1 MSEQR
6 FFYRLRGPEWRAA
19 GLPAPTKAYQLAKA
33 GKLNLVVD
41 AAGRTGC
48 TAAEVERYFAAVEP
62 AGHGRRYK
70 AA

>member
-1 MSEQR
+1 MSETR
-6 FFYRLRGPEWRAA
+6 YFYRLRGPEWKTA
-19 GLPAPTKAYQLAKA
+19 GLPAPTKAYALHKQGL
-33 GKLNLVVD
+33 LHLVTD
-41 AAGRTGC
+41 PAGRTGC